1 MATIEMLLT
10 ADEIQKNIP
19 YQLICQTR
27 YGSIWNTM
35 RRKLKWN
42 DEFTDDEK
50 LKAER
55 LFSQAHSWSVGKGIP
70 NTVRMNLTEYALWD
84 KIGRFCCEL

>member
-1 MATIEMLLT
+1 MATIEMILT
-10 ADEIQKNIP
+10 AEEIQREIQ

-27 YGSIWNTM
+27 YGSRWNTM

-50 LKAER
+50 LKAEK
-55 LFSQAHSWSVGKGIP
+55 LFSQSHSWSIGKGIP
-70 NTVRMNLTEYALWD
+70 NTVRMNLETYRLWD
-84 KIGRFCCEL
+84 KIGKFCSTL